1 MKHIMQ
7 FAPDVVI
14 TDIEMPKKTG
24 IEVIE
29 IVKDFEKIPEFIV
42 ITGGASIDIMKKL
55 YSLPVKNIYNKPVD
69 IEKLVNEIESITEIE
84 SREETIESKLTEES
98 NVLKKIVN
106 FFKK

>member
-1 MKHIMQ
+1 M
-7 FAPDVVI
+7 
-14 TDIEMPKKTG
+14 
-24 IEVIE
+24 
-29 IVKDFEKIPEFIV
+29 
-42 ITGGASIDIMKKL
+42 
-55 YSLPVKNIYNKPVD
+55 PVKNIYNKPVD